1 LFSELSLIIL
11 ATLFGV
17 SFASNA
23 VPFFG
28 VSYTLIATADL
39 IASGFNLANF
49 GAIVLVTALGATL
62 AKIILYTGALGL
74 QGKLTRNK
82 NIRLF
87 QNWLHNRSFYPALFI
102 TAFVPILPLDDY
114 IYIGAG
120 ANKARLAPM
129 LGVTMLAK
137 LAKSAFEIYLEFK
150 GLIGLS
156 YFTRMSGLELSISLS
171 IMFVVLGVVLYK
183 LDWQNLLGQIGIL
196 KTK

>member
-1 LFSELSLIIL
+1 MFSELSLIIL